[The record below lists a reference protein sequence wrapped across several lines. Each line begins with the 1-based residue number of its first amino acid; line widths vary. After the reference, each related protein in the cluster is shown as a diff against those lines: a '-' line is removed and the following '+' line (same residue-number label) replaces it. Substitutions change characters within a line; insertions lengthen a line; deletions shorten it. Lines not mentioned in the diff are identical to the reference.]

1 MTFLSVLKKKSNMPR
16 VFLGTFLSLLAT
28 CSLTFF
34 SSSCRL
40 SRLERR
46 LDPMNAEFLS
56 QVRYIITRKERKI
69 FLELPASEKEAFQ
82 EEFWKI
88 RDPDPET
95 EENEFKM
102 MYLERIETS
111 NELFVSEGRPGW
123 LTDRGR
129 IYVLFGPP
137 RDRITFPMGDNPWS
151 RCQEIWY
158 YGNFPVIFID
168 STCTGQYKLVTYNL
182 TELRSLNL
190 MYMHEFSKA
199 QDRAL
204 KAPKKAREFFDFKW
218 RVKKEIIAENRA
230 KAIIEIEI
238 PYEAI
243 WFKAE
248 DEILKTVL
256 DVQLELKDFEANIIW
271 EYEEAF
277 EIVIKDDELREKKG
291 KNYKIEIPL
300 MLNEELDRLRQGKNF
315 LYAVVVNRTGNKEA
329 KKVMEFRLGLAN
341 R

>member
-1 MTFLSVLKKKSNMPR
+1 MPILEKRSNMPR
-16 VFLGTFLSLLAT
+16 VFLGVFLSLLAA
-28 CSLTFF
+28 CFLTFF

-40 SRLERR
+40 YRLERR
-46 LDPMNAEFLS
+46 LDPVNAEFLS
-56 QVRYIITRKERKI
+56 KVRYIITRKERKI

-102 MYLERIETS
+102 MYFERIETS

-137 RDRITFPMGDNPWS
+137 WDRITYPMGSDPWS

-158 YGNFPVIFID
+158 YGGFPVLFID
-168 STCTGQYKLVTYNL
+168 STCTGQYKLVTYDL
-182 TELRSLNL
+182 TALRNLNL

-204 KAPKKAREFFDFKW
+204 EAPKKAREFFDFNW

-230 KAIIEIEI
+230 EGIIEIEI
-238 PYEAI
+238 PYEGI
-243 WFKAE
+243 WFNAE
-248 DEILKTVL
+248 DDMLKTVL
-256 DVQLELKDFEANIIW
+256 DVRLELKDFEANIIW

-291 KNYKIEIPL
+291 KKYKIEIPFI
-300 MLNEELDRLRQGKNF
+300 LNEELDRLRLGQNF
-315 LYAVVVNRTGNKEA
+315 LYAVVLNRTGNEEA
-329 KKVMEFRLGLAN
+329 KKVMEFRLELAN